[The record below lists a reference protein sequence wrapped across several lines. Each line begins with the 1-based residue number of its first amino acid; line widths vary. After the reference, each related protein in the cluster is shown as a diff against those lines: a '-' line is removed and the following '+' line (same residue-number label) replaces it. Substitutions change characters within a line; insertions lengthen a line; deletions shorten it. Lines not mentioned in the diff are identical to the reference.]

1 MAMDPGTKKISTFVV
16 EADWPGVS
24 VEHRCRFMGLRAIA
38 NAVMDFKDVRV
49 PAENLIGQEGKGL
62 KIALTTLNDG
72 RLSIPNI
79 SVGTVKACLGVVR
92 RWSNERVQ
100 WGKPIGKH
108 EAITHKISD
117 IAARTFAMEAVAS
130 LATEMSDRGG
140 YDIRLEAAA
149 AKEWNTFRAWEI
161 VDETM
166 QIRGGRGYE
175 TEQSLAARGDE
186 PVPVERVMRD
196 YRINKIF
203 EGSSEIMHL
212 FMAREMVDKHL
223 QIAGAFIDAQK
234 PLSAKLGVLP
244 KMAAFYAWWY
254 PTRWLGWS
262 FWPKYSSFGPLAPHL
277 RFVERSSRRLA
288 RASFHGMLVHQAKLQ
303 NKQAFLFRLV
313 DIANETFAMAAAVT
327 RAKALADRKAP
338 EGAQALRM
346 ADVFCR
352 SARRRV
358 KALFRE
364 LWSNDDVLRYKHGLG
379 VLAGADQWL
388 EAGIMDLA
396 GKKKTAAAETHEVP
410 VGA

>member
-1 MAMDPGTKKISTFVV
+1 
-16 EADWPGVS
+16 
-24 VEHRCRFMGLRAIA
+24 
-38 NAVMDFKDVRV
+38 MDFKDVRV

-72 RLSIPNI
+72 RLSIPNL
-79 SVGTVKACLGVVR
+79 SVGTVKACLGIVR
-92 RWSNERVQ
+92 RWANERVQ
-100 WGKPIGKH
+100 WGKPIGRH

-149 AKEWNTFRAWEI
+149 AKEWNTYRAWEI

-175 TEQSLAARGDE
+175 TEASLAARGDE
-186 PVPVERVMRD
+186 PVPVERMMRD

-203 EGSSEIMHL
+203 EGSTEIMHL

-223 QIAGAFIDAQK
+223 QIAGALVAPDK
-234 PLSAKLGVLP
+234 PLGAKLATIP
-244 KMAAFYAWWY
+244 KMLGFYAWWY
-254 PTRWLGWS
+254 PTRWIGWS
-262 FWPKYSSFGPLAPHL
+262 HWPRYRGFGTLGAHL

-288 RASFHGMLVHQAKLQ
+288 RASFHGMLVYQAKLQ

-313 DIANETFAMAAAVT
+313 DIANETFAMAAAVS
-327 RAKALADRKAP
+327 RAKALADRRSP
-338 EGAQALRM
+338 EGDEALRT

-364 LWSNDDVLRYKHGLG
+364 LWSNDDVLRYRHGVG
-379 VLAGADQWL
+379 VLSGQDQWL
-388 EAGIMDLA
+388 EAGIVEA
-396 GKKKTAAAETHEVP
+396 HPAKAPSAAEKHEVP